1 MVSILVPIYNT
12 DVRSFIKE
20 LLEQLQ
26 TNAVE
31 GEVLCIDD
39 CSPLEEIKVLNR
51 QLSALEGVTY
61 LELDENIGRSKI
73 RNLLAK
79 SATHNWLLF
88 VDGDSSVS
96 EGLYLKNYLLQI
108 NNTKQVCYGGT
119 SYGSKPTNKE
129 LYLHWFYGSQR
140 EIVPIAK
147 RKANPFGT
155 FKTNNFFAHKS
166 IFERMQF
173 NESLK
178 GYGHEDTLFAKDLE
192 RNGFTILHM
201 ENPLQHDGLEVNTL
215 FLAKQY
221 NAIKNLAELYKQGLV
236 GNEIRLINF
245 YNKIKKTG
253 MGFLVKRFYLRDQD
267 LLKEN
272 LLSDKP
278 KLTNLD
284 RLKLGWFVSMI
295 ND

>member
-1 MVSILVPIYNT
+1 MVSILVPVYNT

-26 TNAVE
+26 KNAVD
-31 GEVLCIDD
+31 GEILCIDD
-39 CSPLEEIKVLNR
+39 CSPLEKIKTLNR
-51 QLSALEGVTY
+51 QISNFAGVTY

-79 SATHNWLLF
+79 SASYNWLLF
-88 VDGDSSVS
+88 VDGDSTISH
-96 EGLYLKNYLLQI
+96 ELYLKNYLLQI
-108 NNTKQVCYGGT
+108 NNTNQVCYGGT
-119 SYGSKPTNKE
+119 NYGSQPTDKD
-129 LYLHWFYGSQR
+129 LYLHWFYGTTR
-140 EIVPIAK
+140 EIVPMAK
-147 RKANPFGT
+147 RKANPYGT

-166 IFERMQF
+166 VFDKMQF
-173 NESLK
+173 NEEVK

-201 ENPLQHDGLEVNTL
+201 ENPLQHDGLEINSV
-215 FLAKQY
+215 FLAKQH
-221 NAIKNLAELYKQGLV
+221 NAVKNLAELYKKGLV

-253 MGFLVKRFYLRDQD
+253 MSFLVKRFYLRDQD

-278 KLTNLD
+278 KLANLD
-284 RLKLGWFVSMI
+284 RLKLGWFV
-295 ND
+295 DLLER